1 MECRVSSG
9 RSENGC
15 TGQSAVLLLSRSAEV
30 SVEIKIKS
38 CCDITEHG
46 LGLGLGLA
54 WAWVFE
60 SGYARLFILGV
71 QLAEA
76 RSFEGTFC

>member
-1 MECRVSSG
+1 MECRVSISSG
-9 RSENGC
+9 RSKNGC

-30 SVEIKIKS
+30 FVEIKIKS

-46 LGLGLGLA
+46 LDLA

-60 SGYARLFILGV
+60 SGYVRLL
-71 QLAEA
+71 
-76 RSFEGTFC
+76 S